1 MKFQDMQSDGTQSAR
16 ESRGS
21 NPHFRSFT
29 RSGVQS
35 MTSQQSA
42 YQSTATHHGSY
53 QSISDQPG
61 IYPPQ
66 SPYTQQ
72 EASPFIGAPQGAY
85 GYQNIRAQEG
95 SFRY

>member
-1 MKFQDMQSDGTQSAR
+1 MKLRDMQSGGPHSAL

-21 NPHFRSFT
+21 NPHFHSFT
-29 RSGVQS
+29 RSGGQS
-35 MTSQQSA
+35 MTSQQGA
-42 YQSTATHHGSY
+42 YQSTAAHRGSY
-53 QSISDQPG
+53 RSISDQPS
-61 IYPPQ
+61 IYPPH

>member
-1 MKFQDMQSDGTQSAR
+1 MKLQDMQLGGPHSAR

-21 NPHFRSFT
+21 NPYFHSFR
-29 RSGVQS
+29 RSGGQS

-53 QSISDQPG
+53 RSISDQPG

-72 EASPFIGAPQGAY
+72 ETLPFVGAPQGAY